1 MKAKLLERDVIHAQ
15 QSHIEKVAK
24 AAAILEDREE
34 KQNAQKQGK
43 ENEPEEKREGEEAPK
58 WSVLLKYK
66 IIKKFQVCN
75 SYYNQKPKRKGR
87 GFV

>member
-34 KQNAQKQGK
+34 KRDTEQGDK
-43 ENEPEEKREGEEAPK
+43 EEKEE
-58 WSVLLKYK
+58 
-66 IIKKFQVCN
+66 IT
-75 SYYNQKPKRKGR
+75 
-87 GFV
+87 

>member
-43 ENEPEEKREGEEAPK
+43 ENEPEEKREGEETPK
-58 WSVLLKYK
+58 
-66 IIKKFQVCN
+66 
-75 SYYNQKPKRKGR
+75 
-87 GFV
+87 